1 MTEHIAYC
9 VAKWVNGKRQH
20 WNKVI
25 SDVIKFPFV
34 EEMYTITTTY
44 SRGGEKNKTTYN
56 SNNNIKSEYCIAIL
70 AR

>member
-34 EEMYTITTTY
+34 EEMYTLLLHIAEGGKRIKQRTTAITTSKANTALP
-44 SRGGEKNKTTYN
+44 S
-56 SNNNIKSEYCIAIL
+56 
-70 AR
+70 